1 MSSLHNRARS
11 RSAAATGAASDPQA
25 GVALVMAMIFSI
37 LLYILVA
44 DLVVSSRMVR
54 ATGENDAL
62 LARMNT
68 QMLYELGEAE
78 DKLLADMASATA
90 EGEGGAMP
98 GGGGGAL
105 GEALGSA
112 PAGGEGLGEEG
123 AEEDPTT
130 KCDSSRDAWFEPSGH
145 PDNDLTTYVWIE
157 DENRKFNLL
166 SIWSP
171 DEEFAQESREG
182 LVRLIDTLRED
193 TEWDVPSTDASLIVQ
208 EIVEWARRPA
218 TEAMPVPPLK
228 SMKEDDRDFAIPLHL
243 DELMMLP
250 SVDAEL
256 FFDKAIDQKVY
267 LGLESVLTIWTAQI
281 QDPGNPEK
289 LARQRAIAEARGQRA
304 PQGEGEGEGAGAEG
318 GNEAGNEAGAE
329 GDEPQQPEGIGI
341 KVNVNTATRP
351 VLRALFPEDM
361 VPDRVIDGIIRYR
374 NEIDEEATD
383 EASDQQA
390 EETSDF
396 GDMMLGDQPLKR
408 FFETLE
414 DLEQVEEFAQIPD
427 PEVKSKIMTRLTVNS
442 DVFSIHLASLYK
454 RNENE
459 NKRIFLLRR
468 ARSIVRRIDDGE
480 EGQILPIVPY
490 EERIGL
496 RVQPVDMQDEIL
508 QDWTVT
514 YMDMDQFSQEERA
527 WNPFLID
534 FYLPPDVRE
543 NFYSNR

>member
-1 MSSLHNRARS
+1 MMPFQQPLRRTARTARTARAADS
-11 RSAAATGAASDPQA
+11 EA

-44 DLVVSSRMVR
+44 ELVVSSRMVR

-68 QMLYELGEAE
+68 QMLYQLGEAE
-78 DKLLADMASATA
+78 DKLLADMASASA
-90 EGEGGAMP
+90 EGEGG
-98 GGGGGAL
+98 GGLGAALAGATGGAQ
-105 GEALGSA
+105 
-112 PAGGEGLGEEG
+112 PGGEGLPGGEGGE
-123 AEEDPTT
+123 EEDPTT
-130 KCDSSRDAWFEPSGH
+130 KCDSSRDAWFEPVGH

-193 TEWDVPSTDASLIVQ
+193 SEFDVASSDASIMVQ
-208 EIVEWARRPA
+208 EIVEWGRRPS
-218 TEAMPVPPLK
+218 TESMPVPPLK
-228 SMKEDDRDFAIPLHL
+228 SLDEEDRDFAIPLHL

-250 SVDAEL
+250 SIDREL

-267 LGLESVLTIWTAQI
+267 LGLESVLTIWTSRRP
-281 QDPGNPEK
+281 DPGNPEK
-289 LARQRAIAEARGQRA
+289 LARQRAIAEARGERPPA
-304 PQGEGEGEGAGAEG
+304 AGEGEGEGEGEG
-318 GNEAGNEAGAE
+318 GQPGGPESEGNE
-329 GDEPQQPEGIGI
+329 PVQPEGIGI

-351 VLRALFPEDM
+351 VLRALFSEELA
-361 VPDRVIDGIIRYR
+361 PDRVIDGIIRYR

-383 EASDQQA
+383 AALDEQEA
-390 EETSDF
+390 ETADF
-396 GDMMLGDQPLKR
+396 GDMQLGDRQLKK

-427 PEVKSKIMTRLTVNS
+427 PEVKSKIMRKLTVDS
-442 DVFSIHLASLYK
+442 DVFSIHLATLFK
-454 RNENE
+454 RSEE
-459 NKRIFLLRR
+459 EKRRVYLLRR
-468 ARSIVRRIDDGE
+468 ARSIVMRIDDGE
-480 EGQILPIVPY
+480 EGQIVPLVPF

-496 RVQPVDMQDEIL
+496 RVQPVDMQDEVVT
-508 QDWTVT
+508 DWTSQ
-514 YMDMDQFSQEERA
+514 YLEMDQFSQEERA

-534 FYLPPDVRE
+534 FYLPPDIRQ